1 MNKQNWKKNYQD
13 WLNLAR
19 KYRKEARKTTK
30 KSRKLLVKY
39 PASRSPLTHN
49 KESNKKEGNDAYNPR
64 EADKDWEDICDL
76 LGVNFISNWE

>member
-19 KYRKEARKTTK
+19 KYRKEARKTT
-30 KSRKLLVKY
+30 RKTVGKI